1 VIGINTAIIEEAQ
14 GIGFAIP
21 IDKAREIAELII
33 KGELRRPG
41 AIGITYLPFDASNKS
56 LIEQRFRIKLPVEQG
71 FLITQVASGPAAKA
85 GIKAGDVVVSI
96 NGQEIT
102 KGANFVGLD
111 LKVGDKVTMEIIRNN
126 RKYKVEVIAG
136 PIR

>member
-1 VIGINTAIIEEAQ
+1 MAL
-14 GIGFAIP
+14 P
-21 IDKAREIAELII
+21 IYPSI
-33 KGELRRPG
+33 
-41 AIGITYLPFDASNKS
+41 SNKS

-85 GIKAGDVVVSI
+85 GVKAGDVVVSI

-111 LKVGDKVTMEIIRNN
+111 LKVGDKVSMEIIRNN